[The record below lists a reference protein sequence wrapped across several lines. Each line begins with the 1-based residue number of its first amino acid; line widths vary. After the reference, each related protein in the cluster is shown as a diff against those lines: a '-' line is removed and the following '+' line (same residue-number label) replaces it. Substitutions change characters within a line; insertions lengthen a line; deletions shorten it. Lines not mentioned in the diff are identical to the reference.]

1 VWGDLD
7 PGLHRRRDSPYLLP
21 TLGRAPN
28 RLTVFQSYRM
38 KMLLPALP
46 FWRRKRQ
53 NLAGDLA
60 LGKE

>member
-1 VWGDLD
+1 M
-7 PGLHRRRDSPYLLP
+7 SFLLP
-21 TLGRAPN
+21 TLGPEPN

-53 NLAGDLA
+53 NLAWDLA